1 MLELMCHPPQSC
13 CASRRIRTQ
22 PVPQVVLSGDAL
34 ATVGDLVKVVM
45 HAASSWDLKGA
56 EGARMRTEKE
66 MRALPKRWCDGAP
79 PPSPSL
85 CVHAV
90 RAVVSVAAQ
99 ERGKLPRT

>member
-1 MLELMCHPPQSC
+1 MCYPPQSG
-13 CASRRIRTQ
+13 CASRLIRTQ
-22 PVPQVVLSGDAL
+22 PVPQVVLPGTELPTVDVMVQAL
-34 ATVGDLVKVVM
+34 KQVANSPAFEAT
-45 HAASSWDLKGA
+45 
-56 EGARMRTEKE
+56 EGARMRTKEE
-66 MRALPKRWCDGAP
+66 MRALQPRWGDGAP